1 MTSLNC
7 WILLW
12 TAAVV
17 SREVIRRCF
26 AGQGSLRGNANHV
39 LMGDNRHGISPWM
52 VCRKV
57 ANSTDI
63 SCIGSNPQQTMNV
76 HWGVNSLIGRL
87 YLWTRQVLLSLPTSG
102 HTTLHCASKAIIS
115 MHTRLLIEL
124 PLTSQGKL
132 GPRYSHTQFSTYS
145 LTSTRISSLLHRRS
159 SD

>member
-1 MTSLNC
+1 MTSLNG

-26 AGQGSLRGNANHV
+26 ARQGSLRGNANHV

-76 HWGVNSLIGRL
+76 HWGG
-87 YLWTRQVLLSLPTSG
+87 TGLSGGYIFCRRRVRCPFPTSDQ
-102 HTTLHCASKAIIS
+102 TTLPAPANGIK
-115 MHTRLLIEL
+115 
-124 PLTSQGKL
+124 
-132 GPRYSHTQFSTYS
+132 
-145 LTSTRISSLLHRRS
+145 
-159 SD
+159 